1 MPEQN
6 IVELLKKVRRVQIVA
21 NRTVND
27 LMAGQYK
34 SVFRGRGMEFDEV
47 REYQPGDD
55 IRTIDWNVTARTG
68 VPHIKRFCE
77 ERELTVLLLVD
88 VSASGVFGSGR
99 QSKLDLAVEVAAC
112 LMVSALKNNDK
123 VGLLTFGRDV
133 VDYFPPRKGKTN
145 VLRLIRQLIAAEPA
159 RGETRL
165 DAALDYLNRV
175 QKRRAV
181 VFLLSDFLTPGAGQ
195 AVGQVGN
202 PIVGQVGNLS
212 YKKLAGVGQVGNLSY
227 NGTYQHALAVA
238 ARRHD
243 LIAVAVSDPREH
255 NFPDVD
261 FLTLQDAETGA
272 QVEVDARHPRVRALF
287 QQRADVRAGKL
298 ADSFKRIGV
307 DQLVLQTDADYS
319 RDFRRFF
326 HMRERRFR

>member
-6 IVELLKKVRRVQIVA
+6 IVELLKKVQRVQIVA

-55 IRTIDWNVTARTG
+55 VRTIDWNVTARTG
-68 VPHIKRFCE
+68 TPFIKRFCE

-99 QSKLDLAVEVAAC
+99 QSKLDLAVEIAAL

-123 VGLLTFGRDV
+123 VGLLTFGQEV

-145 VLRLIRQLIAAEPA
+145 VLRLIRQLISAEPV
-159 RGETRL
+159 RGETRIES
-165 DAALDYLNRV
+165 ALDYLNRV

-181 VFLLSDFLTPGAGQ
+181 VFLISDFLAPA
-195 AVGQVGN
+195 A
-202 PIVGQVGNLS
+202 
-212 YKKLAGVGQVGNLSY
+212 
-227 NGTYQHALAVA
+227 QHALSVA
-238 ARRHD
+238 GRRHD
-243 LIAVAVSDPREH
+243 LIAVTVADHREEVL
-255 NFPDVD
+255 PDVG
-261 FLTLQDAETGA
+261 FITLQDAETGG
-272 QVEVDARHPRVRALF
+272 QVELDTRHPRVRALF
-287 QQRADVRAGKL
+287 QHRADTRAGRL
-298 ADSFKRIGV
+298 SETFKKAGV
-307 DQLVLQTDADYS
+307 DQLAVRTDEDYS
-319 RDFRRFF
+319 RSFRRFF
-326 HMRERRFR
+326 RMRERRFR